1 MKPLDQ
7 QLADQ
12 QHECTQLRNENARL
26 ISLLE
31 KHGIAHS
38 VEPPPPAPPAT
49 PPRANSHLSTEQ
61 KIALFRKLFRGR
73 TDVYPVRWEKK
84 DGSKAGYTPA
94 CGNEWKV
101 NLCDKRRVKCS
112 ECGNRLLLPL
122 ADQVIYDHLA
132 GEHVV
137 GVYPLPQKHGRQYYV
152 QPDARYMTGAVST
165 HAGQAGQLLARIEK
179 GLAPPRVRR

>member
-1 MKPLDQ
+1 MKSLNQ

-12 QHECTQLRNENARL
+12 HQECAELRSENARL

-38 VEPPPPAPPAT
+38 VEPPLPAPSAA
-49 PPRANSHLSTEQ
+49 PPRASSNLGTEQ
-61 KIALFRKLFRGR
+61 KVAFFRRLFRGR
-73 TDVYPVRWEKK
+73 TDVYPIRREKK

-101 NLCDKRRVKCS
+101 GLCDKKRVKCS
-112 ECGNRLLLPL
+112 ECGNRLLLLL

-137 GVYPLPQKHGRQYYV
+137 GVYPL
-152 QPDARYMTGAVST
+152 
-165 HAGQAGQLLARIEK
+165 LADDTCHFLRNT
-179 GLAPPRVRR
+179 AQTR